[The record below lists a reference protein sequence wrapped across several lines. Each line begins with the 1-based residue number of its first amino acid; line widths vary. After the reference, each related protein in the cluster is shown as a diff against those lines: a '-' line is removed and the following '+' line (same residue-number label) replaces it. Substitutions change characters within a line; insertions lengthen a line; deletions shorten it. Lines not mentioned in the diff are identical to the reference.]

1 MTKFNTLIKF
11 KDNTV
16 MYSRDHKEA
25 FENAKSK
32 GLNIPKDLAIAGF
45 TDGLISEYSSPAITT
60 IAQHGLTM
68 GRQAVDLLIERIEN
82 ESADFKAKRI
92 VISSDLKVR
101 ESTKTSS

>member
-1 MTKFNTLIKF
+1 
-11 KDNTV
+11 
-16 MYSRDHKEA
+16 
-25 FENAKSK
+25 
-32 GLNIPKDLAIAGF
+32 
-45 TDGLISEYSSPAITT
+45 
-60 IAQHGLTM
+60 M